1 MKNFSGRIIFSRVL
15 LEGFFESFKGT
26 FFSRDNFHH
35 FLRNQ
40 FLFSTEKNKQKKK
53 LGRVNSYSKIGD
65 QYHIESEQLYKKL

>member
-26 FFSRDNFHH
+26 FFFTG
-35 FLRNQ
+35 Q
-40 FLFSTEKNKQKKK
+40 FPPFFTCSISFFYREKQTKKK

-65 QYHIESEQLYKKL
+65 QYYIESEQLY